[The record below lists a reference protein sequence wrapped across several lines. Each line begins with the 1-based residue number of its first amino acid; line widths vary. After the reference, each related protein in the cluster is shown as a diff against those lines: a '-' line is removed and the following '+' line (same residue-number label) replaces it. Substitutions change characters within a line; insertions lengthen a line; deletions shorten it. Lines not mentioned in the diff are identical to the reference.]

1 MSRMVGP
8 MIEALK
14 NQRTLQGFCCGC
26 EGRIN
31 GRDRE
36 IQEALGF
43 WMSSLEIG
51 NFRGSKVAML
61 QLFETRIFLWPWLGE
76 SHKILQ
82 ERRVFCRLL

>member
-26 EGRIN
+26 EGTIY

-43 WMSSLEIG
+43 WMSSLENG
-51 NFRGSKVAML
+51 KFQWARKLQSRNFLKREFSCG
-61 QLFETRIFLWPWLGE
+61 PG
-76 SHKILQ
+76 
-82 ERRVFCRLL
+82 